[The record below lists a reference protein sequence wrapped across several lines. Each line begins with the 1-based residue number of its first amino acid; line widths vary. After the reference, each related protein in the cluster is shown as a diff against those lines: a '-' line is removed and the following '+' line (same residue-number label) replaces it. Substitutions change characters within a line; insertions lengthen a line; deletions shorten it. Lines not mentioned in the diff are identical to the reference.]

1 MSNRPPVL
9 LACLVVASLF
19 VYQPCMSAISAG
31 ELAAAEAA
39 IRESDAQW
47 VAAAKTASVDAW
59 MAFYSADAV
68 VMAPNVQI
76 ASDHE
81 HVRRAVADL
90 LALPHLSIAWHPI
103 KVEVA
108 RSDDLAYLIGA
119 YELGYD
125 DVRGSRVAD
134 RGKLLEIW
142 RRQPDGGWKCIVD
155 TWNSDG
161 AAAAAQ
167 AASPAAQA
175 ASPAAQAASPAGAAG
190 PAAIPAPPPP
200 IADSVPPPRSSG
212 QALTEYGEMPVQYE
226 VAIRQYFQEYLK
238 DPDSVQ
244 YREITKPEKGSVT
257 AVTGVIFARETRL
270 SGWTVNATINAKDA
284 HGVYVGFKTYT
295 FLFHGE
301 NIVHVHTLSPLPR
314 GEIK

>member
-1 MSNRPPVL
+1 MSNRLPVF
-9 LACLVVASLF
+9 LAALAVASLF
-19 VYQPCMSAISAG
+19 VHRPCLSAISAG

-47 VAAAKTASVDAW
+47 VAAARTANVDAW

-81 HVRRAVADL
+81 HVRQAVADL
-90 LALPHLSIAWHPI
+90 LALPHLAIAWHPI

-125 DVRGSRVAD
+125 DGRGSRVSD

-161 AAAAAQ
+161 PATAAQ
-167 AASPAAQA
+167 G
-175 ASPAAQAASPAGAAG
+175 ASPAGAVG
-190 PAAIPAPPPP
+190 QLPAANPAPPAPP
-200 IADSVPPPRSSG
+200 ADSAPPPRSSG
-212 QALTEYGEMPVQYE
+212 QVLTEYGAMPIQYE

-238 DPDSVQ
+238 DPDSAQ
-244 YREITKPEKGSVT
+244 YREITKPEKGSVI
-257 AVTGVIFARETRL
+257 AVKGAIFAHETRL
-270 SGWTVNATINAKDA
+270 LGWTVKATVNAKNA
-284 HGVYVGFKTYT
+284 HGTYVGFKTYT
-295 FLFHGE
+295 FLFRGE
-301 NIVHVHTLSPLPR
+301 DIVHVHTLSPLPE

>member
-1 MSNRPPVL
+1 MSNRQPVL
-9 LACLVVASLF
+9 LASLVVAALF
-19 VYQPCMSAISAG
+19 VQRPCMSAISAG
-31 ELAAAEAA
+31 EIAAAEAA

-47 VAAAKTASVDAW
+47 VAAARTASVDAW

-68 VMAPNVQI
+68 VMAPNVQM
-76 ASDHE
+76 ASDQE
-81 HVRRAVADL
+81 HVRQAVADL

-125 DVRGSRVAD
+125 DVHGSRVSD

-161 AAAAAQ
+161 PAAAAQ
-167 AASPAAQA
+167 AAAPASAVGRLPAA
-175 ASPAAQAASPAGAAG
+175 S
-190 PAAIPAPPPP
+190 PAPPPP
-200 IADSVPPPRSSG
+200 IANS
-212 QALTEYGEMPVQYE
+212 ALTEYGEMPVQYE

-238 DPDSVQ
+238 DPDTVQ
-244 YREITKPEKGSVT
+244 YQEITKPERGSVT
-257 AVTGVIFARETRL
+257 AVTGLIFARETRL
-270 SGWTVNATINAKDA
+270 LGWTVKATINAKNA

-295 FLFHGE
+295 FLFRGE
-301 NIVHVHTLSPLPR
+301 NIVHVHTLSSLPE

>member
-1 MSNRPPVL
+1 MSNRLPVL
-9 LACLVVASLF
+9 LASLIVVSLF
-19 VYQPCMSAISAG
+19 VHRPCMSAISAG

-47 VAAAKTASVDAW
+47 VAAARTASVDAW

-81 HVRRAVADL
+81 RVRQAVADL

-103 KVEVA
+103 KVDVA
-108 RSDDLAYLIGA
+108 RSDDLAYLIGV
-119 YELGYD
+119 YEFGYD
-125 DVRGSRVAD
+125 DGRGSRVSD

-161 AAAAAQ
+161 PAAAAQ
-167 AASPAAQA
+167 P
-175 ASPAAQAASPAGAAG
+175 ASPAGAVG
-190 PAAIPAPPPP
+190 QLPAAIPAPPPP
-200 IADSVPPPRSSG
+200 TAASVPPARSSG
-212 QALTEYGEMPVQYE
+212 QALTEYGEMPIQYE

-238 DPDSVQ
+238 VPDSVQ
-244 YREITKPEKGSVT
+244 YGEITRPEKGSVI
-257 AVTGVIFARETRL
+257 AVKGAIFAHETRL
-270 SGWTVNATINAKDA
+270 LGWTVKATINAKNA
-284 HGVYVGFKTYT
+284 RGVYVGFKTYT
-295 FLFHGE
+295 FLFRGE
-301 NIVHVHTLSPLPR
+301 DIVHVHTLSPLPE

>member
-1 MSNRPPVL
+1 MINRLPVL
-9 LACLVVASLF
+9 LAFLVVASLF
-19 VYQPCMSAISAG
+19 VHRPCMSAISAG
-31 ELAAAEAA
+31 EIAAAEAA

-47 VAAAKTASVDAW
+47 VAAARTASVDAW

-76 ASDHE
+76 ASDHA
-81 HVRRAVADL
+81 HVRQAVADL

-125 DVRGSRVAD
+125 DVRGSRVSD

-161 AAAAAQ
+161 PAAAA
-167 AASPAAQA
+167 P
-175 ASPAAQAASPAGAAG
+175 AASPAGAAG
-190 PAAIPAPPPP
+190 PAAMPAPSPP
-200 IADSVPPPRSSG
+200 IADSAPPPRSSG

-226 VAIRQYFQEYLK
+226 AAIRQYFQEYLK
-238 DPDSVQ
+238 DPDSAQ

-257 AVTGVIFARETRL
+257 AVSGVIFAR
-270 SGWTVNATINAKDA
+270 
-284 HGVYVGFKTYT
+284 
-295 FLFHGE
+295 
-301 NIVHVHTLSPLPR
+301 
-314 GEIK
+314 

>member
-1 MSNRPPVL
+1 MSNRLPVL
-9 LACLVVASLF
+9 LTALAVASLF
-19 VYQPCMSAISAG
+19 VHRPCISAISAG

-47 VAAAKTASVDAW
+47 VAAARTASVDAW

-81 HVRRAVADL
+81 RVRQAVADL

-125 DVRGSRVAD
+125 DGRGSRVSD
-134 RGKLLEIW
+134 RGKILEIW

-161 AAAAAQ
+161 PAAAPTPRTPCGRGRPAPGGTSGAPPADRGFGAAAAIFRPSSHGIWRNAH
-167 AASPAAQA
+167 SIRGGHPA
-175 ASPAAQAASPAGAAG
+175 
-190 PAAIPAPPPP
+190 I
-200 IADSVPPPRSSG
+200 
-212 QALTEYGEMPVQYE
+212 
-226 VAIRQYFQEYLK
+226 
-238 DPDSVQ
+238 
-244 YREITKPEKGSVT
+244 
-257 AVTGVIFARETRL
+257 L
-270 SGWTVNATINAKDA
+270 SGVPE
-284 HGVYVGFKTYT
+284 GSGFRAVSRD
-295 FLFHGE
+295 HQAGE
-301 NIVHVHTLSPLPR
+301 GLRHC
-314 GEIK
+314 GQ

>member
-1 MSNRPPVL
+1 MSNRLPVL
-9 LACLVVASLF
+9 LTSLVVASLF
-19 VYQPCMSAISAG
+19 VVRPCISAISAG
-31 ELAAAEAA
+31 ELAAAEAG

-47 VAAAKTASVDAW
+47 VAAARTASVDAW

-81 HVRRAVADL
+81 RVRQAVADL

-125 DVRGSRVAD
+125 DGRGSRVSD

-155 TWNSDG
+155 TWNSD
-161 AAAAAQ
+161 APAAAAQ
-167 AASPAAQA
+167 APSPTGT
-175 ASPAAQAASPAGAAG
+175 AGT
-190 PAAIPAPPPP
+190 AAIPAPPPP
-200 IADSVPPPRSSG
+200 TADSV
-212 QALTEYGEMPVQYE
+212 
-226 VAIRQYFQEYLK
+226 
-238 DPDSVQ
+238 
-244 YREITKPEKGSVT
+244 
-257 AVTGVIFARETRL
+257 
-270 SGWTVNATINAKDA
+270 
-284 HGVYVGFKTYT
+284 
-295 FLFHGE
+295 
-301 NIVHVHTLSPLPR
+301 
-314 GEIK
+314 

>member
-1 MSNRPPVL
+1 MSNRLPVL

-19 VYQPCMSAISAG
+19 VHQPCMSAISAG

-59 MAFYSADAV
+59 MAFYSTDAV

-81 HVRRAVADL
+81 HVRQAVADL

-125 DVRGSRVAD
+125 DVRGSRVSD

-161 AAAAAQ
+161 PAAAAQ
-167 AASPAAQA
+167 L
-175 ASPAAQAASPAGAAG
+175 ASPAGAVG
-190 PAAIPAPPPP
+190 QPPAAIPAPPPP
-200 IADSVPPPRSSG
+200 AAVSVPPPRSSG

-226 VAIRQYFQEYLK
+226 AAIRQYFQEYLK

-270 SGWTVNATINAKDA
+270 SGWTVNATVNAKDA